1 MRNMAEK
8 HDYYE
13 VLGIS
18 RSASAE
24 EIKRAFRNLARRYH
38 PDVNKSPDAEPKFKE
53 INEAYEILSD
63 SNKRKAYDTYGHNA
77 GVGAAG
83 GPGGFGGGSAGFGG
97 SGGLNDIFDLFVN
110 MGGGRSAVNANAPE
124 RGDDL
129 RQDIEITLE
138 EAAHGA
144 EKTVRYQHLENCDLC
159 EGSGAKPGTKP
170 ESCQACR
177 GTGYVRH
184 TQSNFLG
191 TFQTT
196 TPCTRCHGEGR
207 VVASPCAQ
215 CSGAGRIRK
224 VRERV
229 LPIRPGIDG
238 GNRLV
243 VRGEG
248 DAGIRGGDNG
258 DLHVVIF
265 VKPHQIFERRNNDIF
280 LESPVSMITA
290 AVGGQINVP
299 TLFGDEKLTIPEGT
313 QPGASF
319 RLRDKGMPDLNG
331 RGKGDQI
338 VVVKV
343 QVPTK
348 LSPDQKHLLKQFA
361 QSLGESINETPEDK
375 GLFGRIFGG
384 K

>member
-1 MRNMAEK
+1 MRNMADK
-8 HDYYE
+8 RDYYE
-13 VLGIS
+13 VLGVS
-18 RSASAE
+18 RTASAE

-38 PDVNKSPDAEPKFKE
+38 PDVNKSHDAEAKFKE
-53 INEAYEILSD
+53 INEAYEVLSD
-63 SNKRKAYDTYGHNA
+63 TNKRRTYDTYGHEA
-77 GVGAAG
+77 MGGAAT
-83 GPGGFGGGSAGFGG
+83 GPSGFGGGGPGF
-97 SGGLNDIFDLFVN
+97 GGLNDIFDLFVN
-110 MGGGRSAVNANAPE
+110 MGGGRSAVNPNAPE

-138 EAAHGA
+138 EAAHGV
-144 EKTVRYQHLENCDLC
+144 EKTVRYQHLETCDLC
-159 EGSGAKPGTKP
+159 TGTGAKPGTQP
-170 ESCQACR
+170 EVCSTCR

-196 TPCTRCHGEGR
+196 TPCSRCRGEGR

-215 CSGAGRIRK
+215 CGGAGRIRR

-229 LPIRPGIDG
+229 LPIKPGVDS

-248 DAGIRGGDNG
+248 DAGLRGGDNG

-265 VKPHQIFERRNNDIF
+265 VKPHEIFERRNNDIYV
-280 LESPVSMITA
+280 EATISMVTA
-290 AVGGQINVP
+290 AVGGQIAVP
-299 TLFGDEKLTIPEGT
+299 TLYGDEKLTIPEGT
-313 QPGASF
+313 QPGATF

-331 RGKGDQI
+331 RGKGDEI

-343 QVPTK
+343 QVPTR
-348 LSPDQKHLLKQFA
+348 LSADQKHLLKQFA
-361 QSLGESINETPEDK
+361 QSLGEHVNEAQEDK

-384 K
+384 GK

>member
-1 MRNMAEK
+1 MAEK
-8 HDYYE
+8 RDYYE
-13 VLGIS
+13 VLGVS

-38 PDVNKSPDAEPKFKE
+38 PDVNKAPDAEAKFKE
-53 INEAYEILSD
+53 INEAYEVLSD
-63 SNKRKAYDTYGHNA
+63 TSKRRAYDTYGHEA
-77 GVGAAG
+77 MGGAAA
-83 GPGGFGGGSAGFGG
+83 GPSGFGGGAAGF
-97 SGGLNDIFDLFVN
+97 GGLNDIFDLFVN
-110 MGGGRSAVNANAPE
+110 MGGGRSAVNPNAPE

-138 EAAHGA
+138 EAAHGV
-144 EKTVRYQHLENCDLC
+144 EKTVRYQHLETCDLC
-159 EGSGAKPGTKP
+159 TGTGAKPGTQP
-170 ESCQACR
+170 EPCATCR

-196 TPCTRCHGEGR
+196 TPCARCRGEGR

-215 CSGAGRIRK
+215 CNGAGRLRK

-229 LPIRPGIDG
+229 LPIRPGVDS

-248 DAGIRGGDNG
+248 DAGLRGGDPG

-265 VKPHQIFERRNNDIF
+265 VKPHDIFERRNNEI
-280 LESPVSMITA
+280 LVEAPISMVTA
-290 AVGGQINVP
+290 AVGGQITVP

-313 QPGASF
+313 QPGATF

-343 QVPTK
+343 QVPTR
-348 LSPDQKHLLKQFA
+348 LSGDQKQLLKQFA
-361 QSLGESINETPEDK
+361 QSMGEQITEAPEDK

>member
-1 MRNMAEK
+1 MADK
-8 HDYYE
+8 RDYYE
-13 VLGIS
+13 VLGVS
-18 RSASAE
+18 RAASAE

-38 PDVNKSPDAEPKFKE
+38 PDVNKSPDAEAKFKE
-53 INEAYEILSD
+53 INEAYEVLSD
-63 SNKRKAYDTYGHNA
+63 SGKRKAYDTYGHDA
-77 GVGAAG
+77 MSGAAGG
-83 GPGGFGGGSAGFGG
+83 GPGGFGGGGAGF
-97 SGGLNDIFDLFVN
+97 GGLNDIFDLFVN
-110 MGGGRSAVNANAPE
+110 MGGGRSAVNPNAPD

-144 EKTVRYQHLENCDLC
+144 EKSVRYQHLENCDLC
-159 EGSGAKPGTKP
+159 GGNGAKPGTQP
-170 ESCQACR
+170 ETCQTCR

-196 TPCTRCHGEGR
+196 TPCTRCRGEGR
-207 VVASPCAQ
+207 VVASPCVQ

-229 LPIRPGIDG
+229 LPIRPGVDSG
-238 GNRLV
+238 SRLL

-248 DAGIRGGDNG
+248 DAGLRGGDNG

-265 VKPHQIFERRNNDIF
+265 VKPHEIFERRNNDIYV
-280 LESPVSMITA
+280 EATISMVTA

-299 TLFGDEKLTIPEGT
+299 TLFGDEKLAIPEGT

-319 RLRDKGMPDLNG
+319 RLRGKGIPDLNG
-331 RGKGDQI
+331 RGQGEQI

-343 QVPTK
+343 QIPAR
-348 LSPDQKHLLKQFA
+348 LSQDQKQILKQFA
-361 QSLGESINETPEDK
+361 QSLGETVNEAPEEK